1 MPIAERLERMLDDAD
16 ADYEI
21 LEHTPAYTAQEEAAA
36 THVPGKNWVKTVA
49 ALLDGEPVLL
59 ALPAHREVD
68 LAALV
73 EATAAS
79 SAELTKEEEFEN
91 LYPDSEVG
99 AMPPF
104 GVLYGQKTVLD
115 ETLRDDEYVAFHA
128 GDHETAV
135 RMRLED
141 YLELAEPVALPF
153 SRPADD

>member
-1 MPIAERLERMLDDAD
+1 MAISERLEQTLENAD
-16 ADYEI
+16 VDYEV

-36 THVPGKNWVKTVA
+36 THVPGQNWVKTVA

-68 LAALV
+68 LDALI

-79 SAELTKEEEFEN
+79 SAELMQEEEFEN

-104 GVLYGQKTVLD
+104 GVLYGQKTFLD
-115 ETLRDDEYVAFHA
+115 ESLRDDEYVAFHA

-135 RMRLED
+135 RMELDE
-141 YLELAEPVALPF
+141 YLELAEPVPLAF
-153 SRPADD
+153 SRPSDD

>member
-1 MPIAERLERMLDDAD
+1 MGIAERLGRALEDAD
-16 ADYEI
+16 VSYEI

-36 THVPGKNWVKTVA
+36 AHVPGQNWVKTVA

-68 LAALV
+68 LDALI

-79 SAELTKEEEFEN
+79 SAELMHEEEFEN

-104 GVLYGQKTVLD
+104 GMLYGQKTFLD
-115 ETLRDDEYVAFHA
+115 ESLRDDDYVAFHA
-128 GDHETAV
+128 GDHATAV
-135 RMRLED
+135 RMSLDD
-141 YLELAEPVALPF
+141 YLELVEPVPIAF
-153 SRPADD
+153 SRPTEE